1 MSDNLD
7 NVTEAQEQVDQPTD
21 VVATK
26 VEEGATPTSTD
37 SDLIEIEV
45 EEQGD
50 QQTTPE
56 QSVDWRK
63 AMQKEKAA
71 KRRKTEQ
78 LNAEQEKN
86 NRLQKEIDELKA
98 QINPIVNPKPTLEKF
113 DYDNDRYEKA
123 VNEYYQNQSK
133 QPSSKPQEVEQEQFN
148 EQAFEADYYL
158 RRKEGSIAKVYPK
171 YEQDKSEL
179 LDKFTANGGN
189 AETFTFLSNI
199 ASQAKIDIA
208 KANIG
213 LNGSDTL
220 FKELLSAARGDN
232 VFAVADVLKRAENK
246 VKFSTKKS
254 IDTKP
259 EPTINSKRSQL
270 VNNLDQFGSFE

>member
-26 VEEGATPTSTD
+26 VEEGATPTSADT
-37 SDLIEIEV
+37 DLIEIEV
-45 EEQGD
+45 EEQGG

-56 QSVDWRK
+56 QSIDWHK

-98 QINPIVNPKPTLEKF
+98 QINPIVNPRPKRD
-113 DYDNDRYEKA
+113 DYYSDDEYDAA
-123 VNEYYQNQSK
+123 VDAYHQNNGNT
-133 QPSSKPQEVEQEQFN
+133 QPKPQSETQQPEQFN

-158 RRKEGSIAKVYPK
+158 RHKEESLAKVYPK

-179 LDKFTANGGN
+179 LDKFNAIGGN

-220 FKELLSAARGDN
+220 FKELLSAAGGDN

-259 EPTINSKRSQL
+259 EPTINSKRAQL

>member
-1 MSDNLD
+1 MSDNLE
-7 NVTEAQEQVDQPTD
+7 NVTEAQEQLDQPTD
-21 VVATK
+21 VVATE

-56 QSVDWRK
+56 QSIDWHK

-98 QINPIVNPKPTLEKF
+98 QINPIVNPKPTLEQF

-158 RRKEGSIAKVYPK
+158 RHKEESLTKVYPK

-179 LDKFTANGGN
+179 LDKFKAVGGGDG
-189 AETFTFLSNI
+189 TFTWMSSI
-199 ASQAKIDIA
+199 ALQDDIDVA
-208 KANIG
+208 KASMG
-213 LNGSDTL
+213 LNNYDDL
-220 FKELLSAARGDN
+220 FSEFLRATNGNS
-232 VFAVADVLKRAENK
+232 VIAVAKVLRKAEKK
-246 VKFSTKKS
+246 VKFSSKKS